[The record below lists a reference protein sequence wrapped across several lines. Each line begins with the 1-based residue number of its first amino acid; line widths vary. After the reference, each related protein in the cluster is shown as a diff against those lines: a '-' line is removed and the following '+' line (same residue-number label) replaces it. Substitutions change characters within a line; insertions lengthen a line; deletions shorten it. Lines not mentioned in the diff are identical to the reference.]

1 MEVNV
6 GRRELSG
13 LAQKRLNYIFVICS
27 FNKRFLLDLI
37 AEAVQQCAAVLYT
50 NSSRYERLLRI
61 LRN

>member
-13 LAQKRLNYIFVICS
+13 LVQKRRIYVFICS
-27 FNKRFLLDLI
+27 FNKRFLLDFI
-37 AEAVQQCAAVLYT
+37 DEAVLQCAAVLYT
-50 NSSRYERLLRI
+50 NNSRYERLLRI

>member
-13 LAQKRLNYIFVICS
+13 LVQNRRNCIFICS
-27 FNKRFLLDLI
+27 FNKRFLPDLI
-37 AEAVQQCAAVLYT
+37 DEAALQCAAVLYT
-50 NSSRYERLLRI
+50 NNSRYERLLRI